1 SDSACIASI
10 TADPASPPEGPW
22 MTLSNNCSGVA
33 LVGNTTCTIHVTA
46 DPTKLKANATVG
58 TTYVGHVIIE
68 STHGDRADVVVNF
81 TYSQAAGPPLTITSG
96 TTFSGTAGLAFQAM
110 LTASGGTPP
119 YTWSATGLPATLT
132 LTQSSGLIGG
142 T

>member
-10 TADPASPPEGPW
+10 TADPASPPEGQW
-22 MTLSNNCSGVA
+22 MTLTNNCSGVE

-46 DPTKLKANATVG
+46 DPTKLKANSTVG
-58 TTYVGHVIIE
+58 TTFVSHVILE

-81 TYSQAAGPPLTITSG
+81 LYSQAAGPALTITSG
-96 TTFSGTAGLAFQAM
+96 TTFSGTAGQVFQAT
-110 LTASGGTPP
+110 LTASGGTPA
-119 YTWSATGLPATLT
+119 YTWSATGLPGTLT
-132 LTQSSGLIGG
+132 LNQS